1 MDALVM
7 SNKNIGGQD
16 SILLKGAPGWWSE
29 HVYPSP
35 EAIGFIY
42 GWESNKWQRTS
53 YVEEDGFD
61 YVGLLQA
68 TSIRGRH
75 SLSEA
80 AADMFGSA
88 DENAIAELIRADANV
103 SEETLSKITPKNIA
117 YSGEGDRHF
126 RGNVTD
132 IFNLPHWVSK
142 RNVSGH
148 DQSTFFSFLL
158 SAAFD
163 TSSHRITDQLKAV
176 RPV

>member
-1 MDALVM
+1 MRTRRARK
-7 SNKNIGGQD
+7 SFEQ
-16 SILLKGAPGWWSE
+16 WSE
-29 HVYPSP
+29 LI
-35 EAIGFIY
+35 EQFDC
-42 GWESNKWQRTS
+42 SNDSMERFCQHQDLA
-53 YVEEDGFD
+53 V
-61 YVGLLQA
+61 
-68 TSIRGRH
+68 
-75 SLSEA
+75 
-80 AADMFGSA
+80 
-88 DENAIAELIRADANV
+88 
-103 SEETLSKITPKNIA
+103 A

-132 IFNLPHWVSK
+132 IFNLPHWVLK